1 MFDLRCQNKQLGVMS
16 DSIAEENGKKFQ
28 GILKV
33 RIEGVIFASNAT
45 SNNCNVDNKEKSR
58 ST

>member
-1 MFDLRCQNKQLGVMS
+1 MS